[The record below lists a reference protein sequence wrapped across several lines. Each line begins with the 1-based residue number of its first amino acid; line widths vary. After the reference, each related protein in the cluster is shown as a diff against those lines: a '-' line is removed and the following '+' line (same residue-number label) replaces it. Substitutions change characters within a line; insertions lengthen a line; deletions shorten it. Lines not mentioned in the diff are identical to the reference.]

1 MKSEAV
7 VSRASRNISDYV
19 LESRLVVTLS
29 VWMSRIL
36 GEKVNA
42 CQALHLLHA
51 QVSFFVLILLCGI
64 SVLVC
69 ALLLAWFVLS
79 VWHCAQQF

>member
-1 MKSEAV
+1 MKSDAV
-7 VSRASRNISDYV
+7 VTRTSRSISDYV
-19 LESRLVVTLS
+19 LECRLVVMLS

-36 GEKVNA
+36 GMPVNSR
-42 CQALHLLHA
+42 QALYLLHA
-51 QVSFFVLILLCGI
+51 QFSFFVLILLCGI

>member
-1 MKSEAV
+1 MKSDAV
-7 VSRASRNISDYV
+7 VTRTSRSISDYV
-19 LESRLVVTLS
+19 LECRLVVMLS

-36 GEKVNA
+36 GMPVNSR
-42 CQALHLLHA
+42 QALHLLHA
-51 QVSFFVLILLCGI
+51 QFSFFVLILLCGI